1 MFTKNY
7 FYPLNHL
14 FVKDKEKNS
23 EIKYYLIERDSACRN
38 NIADITENYFGNLSF
53 PKYLGIAGK

>member
-38 NIADITENYFGNLSF
+38 NIADITENYFNIF
-53 PKYLGIAGK
+53 